1 MSDQQPHNHKAKP
14 TFLKKELVFSL
25 SLSLSSSQI
34 KRKEVSKGN
43 LRLGGDIENKSSQK
57 KRKESEIGKEVAG
70 THISVDLVVK

>member
-1 MSDQQPHNHKAKP
+1 LFS
-14 TFLKKELVFSL
+14 LSL

-34 KRKEVSKGN
+34 KEVSKGN
-43 LRLGGDIENKSSQK
+43 LRLGGDIENKSRQK